1 MKEIMAFIRV
11 NKVEETR
18 RALEMNGFFA
28 YSCRK
33 CLGRGK
39 NSLSDAGKSLFL
51 ASGGVSERPEGGF
64 YQNRRLIAKRL
75 FLVAVA
81 DEDISRAVKIIIEAN
96 QTGNPGDGKI
106 FVRNIEESYTIR
118 SGKLDTNNQ

>member
-18 RALEMNGFFA
+18 SALELNGFFA
-28 YSCRK
+28 YTCRK

-39 NSLSDAGKSLFL
+39 NFLSSAGKNLFL
-51 ASGGVSERPEGGF
+51 ATDAVSPSPDGGF
-64 YQNRRLIAKRL
+64 YENRRLIAKRL

-81 DEDISRAVKIIIEAN
+81 DEDVSKAVNIIIKAN

-106 FVRNIEESYTIR
+106 FVRDITETYLVRTGER
-118 SGKLDTNNQ
+118 E